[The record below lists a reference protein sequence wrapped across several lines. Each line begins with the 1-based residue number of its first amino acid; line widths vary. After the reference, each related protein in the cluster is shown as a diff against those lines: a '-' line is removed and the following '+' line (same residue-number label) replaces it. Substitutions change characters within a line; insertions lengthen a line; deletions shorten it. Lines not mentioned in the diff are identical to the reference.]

1 MEREQHT
8 TSSMFSL
15 TKQPPK
21 MNGNPSEQVCRVSDE
36 DPAAAFFFLLLPV
49 GVPVDTH
56 RKVSLFLN
64 SLLIFDMSF
73 GCWIFYSHSLLKKET
88 ITQPTAFKV
97 IERPHLRGHEAECH
111 EKERAQLLCQ
121 CNFPVTGDGSHC
133 YGCWKSPRCK
143 PKGSVNTLIYQI
155 NK

>member
-1 MEREQHT
+1 METHQNRSAELVMRTLLQH
-8 TSSMFSL
+8 L
-15 TKQPPK
+15 
-21 MNGNPSEQVCRVSDE
+21 
-36 DPAAAFFFLLLPV
+36 FFFLLLPV

-111 EKERAQLLCQ
+111 ENERAQLLCQ

-133 YGCWKSPRCK
+133 YGCWKSLRCK